1 MERFSPTSSI
11 DRGKFPD
18 FPRRNGYDA
27 GMSRETM
34 HRPRTTAPN
43 RAFRPAQPEFSARFA
58 SRDHS
63 PATNQLIVDAAR
75 ARELVRGQSSCT
87 AGICAWPEAAF
98 AAYVHQK
105 ALEVEAEARA
115 LISNLR
121 AQAQNPRPA

>member
-18 FPRRNGYDA
+18 FPRRNGYDV
-27 GMSRETM
+27 GMSRDTV

-43 RAFRPAQPEFSARFA
+43 RAFRPAQPEIRARFPF
-58 SRDHS
+58 RDHS

-105 ALEVEAEARA
+105 ALEVEADARA
-115 LISNLR
+115 LMQRLR
-121 AQAQNPRPA
+121 RERVDAM